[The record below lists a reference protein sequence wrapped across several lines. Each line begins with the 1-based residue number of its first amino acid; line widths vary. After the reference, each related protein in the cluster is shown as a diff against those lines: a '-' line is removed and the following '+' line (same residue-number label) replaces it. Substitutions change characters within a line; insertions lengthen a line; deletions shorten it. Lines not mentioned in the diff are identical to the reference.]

1 MDIRKLQ
8 RAIVDGLEDV
18 KAQDIKVFDTT
29 HLTELFDRVVIA
41 SGSSN
46 RQTKALAASVRD
58 TVKDA
63 GGHIIAVEGLETG
76 EWVLVDCGDAVVHIL
91 QPQLRLYYNLE
102 EIWGDKPVRVK
113 LTGARSLA
121 KASEPMDEDE
131 AEASAPAP
139 RSRRASSLRP
149 ALAKLPEGMKEPSP
163 PMGHED
169 TDPDAIATISQAG
182 AQDQHRRRHQDG
194 GCQDAG
200 PQSPG
205 REGAGPQG
213 GNQDGYEARYEAGNK
228 DRRQGPGTQG
238 AGRQEG
244 CDQDRRAAQA
254 LGLSQ
259 RIRLKPSAPIHQV
272 SPDRPCNS

>member
-1 MDIRKLQ
+1 MKLNKKDTMDIRKLQ

-41 SGSSN
+41 SGNSN

-63 GGHIIAVEGLETG
+63 GGHIVAVEGLETG

-113 LTGARSLA
+113 LAATKSLA
-121 KASEPMDEDE
+121 KASEPMDDED
-131 AEASAPAP
+131 AEPAP
-139 RSRRASSLRP
+139 RVRRASNLRP
-149 ALAKLPEGMKEPSP
+149 ALARLPEGMKEPSP

-169 TDPDAIATISQAG
+169 TDPDAIATIRKPPRKTSTGTAAKAPARKTTTARKTSTGTG
-182 AQDQHRRRHQDG
+182 AK
-194 GCQDAG
+194 A
-200 PQSPG
+200 P
-205 REGAGPQG
+205 
-213 GNQDGYEARYEAGNK
+213 ARKTAT
-228 DRRQGPGTQG
+228 GTT
-238 AGRQEG
+238 AKAPARKTAASKTAAAKTAAP
-244 CDQDRRAAQA
+244 RKRAT
-254 LGLSQ
+254 
-259 RIRLKPSAPIHQV
+259 RSA
-272 SPDRPCNS
+272 